1 MNGPDFYS
9 PAHRLHNR
17 RKDFAIGLLELVLAC
32 AVLLA
37 VGAAVAGGCFQ

>member
-9 PAHRLHNR
+9 PEHRRHAR
-17 RKDFAIGLLELVLAC
+17 RNAFAFGLLELVLSC

>member
-9 PAHRLHNR
+9 PAHRR